1 MNLRIKYF
9 GKLDKII
16 TLLKRKNIDLQLIN
30 DQWIIKTLQN
40 DSANI

>member
-1 MNLRIKYF
+1 MHIRIKYL

-30 DQWIIKTLQN
+30 DQWIIKTL
-40 DSANI
+40 